1 MSIYIKQTKLVHVL
15 NKVNILYKQL
25 LIFYA
30 DLGYFYGLES
40 FLELSLYG

>member
-1 MSIYIKQTKLVHVL
+1 M
-15 NKVNILYKQL
+15 

-40 FLELSLYG
+40 FLELSLYGWIMKTQV